1 MRKKTHLVWL
11 LSVGLLSTDL
21 FDSANCQVDSGVEV
35 QQADEWDNSKNDQ
48 PGCILVAV
56 VVSSVL
62 PREQVGFVRFRW
74 LHVTGCIFMVG
85 DVGADATM
93 LHKTWDVEQNRK
105 DENW

>member
-56 VVSSVL
+56 VVSLVL
-62 PREQVGFVRFRW
+62 PRKQVVFVRFKW
-74 LHVTGCIFMVG
+74 LHVTGCIVMVG
-85 DVGADATM
+85 DVVADATM
-93 LHKTWDVEQNRK
+93 FHKTWDVEDNCD
-105 DENW
+105 DENG

>member
-1 MRKKTHLVWL
+1 M
-11 LSVGLLSTDL
+11 VGLLSTDL

-56 VVSSVL
+56 VVSLVL
-62 PREQVGFVRFRW
+62 PRKQVVFVRFKW
-74 LHVTGCIFMVG
+74 LHVTGCI
-85 DVGADATM
+85 ADATM
-93 LHKTWDVEQNRK
+93 FHKTWDVEDNYD